1 MCFCKLS
8 QMKFFI
14 LRWKDKI
21 LITKNFYRSFSNRT
35 CPLCSGQVL
44 DTSLL
49 WVLPYG
55 VGYKLMCNVDCNF
68 PSWTGGSL
76 CAKHFRYVNLIRL
89 HKILCIIGILLP
101 LLKSKNWDSKNY
113 LFQIT
118 DTRNRIWNLSNSKG
132 TNHTLYAKFG
142 VLIILGLSFFFL
154 SRSNSVKQVVYRHIL
169 PSDSCL

>member
-8 QMKFFI
+8 QMKFFFQ
-14 LRWKDKI
+14 RWKDKI
-21 LITKNFYRSFSNRT
+21 LITKNFDRSFSNRT

-55 VGYKLMCNVDCNF
+55 VGYKLMCNVDSNF
-68 PSWTGGSL
+68 HLLNRGVGGGGGSL
-76 CAKHFRYVNLIRL
+76 CAKHLRYVNLIHL

-101 LLKSKNWDSKNY
+101 LLKSKNWESKNY
-113 LFQIT
+113 LFQVT
-118 DTRNRIWNLSNSKG
+118 ARMWDLSNSKG
-132 TNHTLYAKFG
+132 TTHTLYAKFG

-154 SRSNSVKQVVYRHIL
+154 SRSN
-169 PSDSCL
+169 